1 MFTYIKEGFRASVR
15 QPFPVLVLF
24 LYRFVWGV
32 TLYKL
37 SQSVILPLLHR
48 YPDADGFTAQTR
60 LFLAEGQ
67 FVLFKT
73 DVSHSYLWLLAGLLG
88 LRMVLTPLLNAGLFY
103 SLAHTQYNAGYRFVR
118 GVAELSRPYLLLYAI
133 QMLLTLVPLWWVLP
147 ELKSALLSSGT
158 YQELARS
165 ALPYTSL
172 MLGYGFLLHLLFLHI
187 QFGRVHAEPLSR
199 SVTTALRSLPL
210 VLGIG
215 GLLVLLGTL
224 ASLAMLG
231 GSIVWA
237 GFWALAVYQAYRLL
251 QTLFS
256 VWGIA
261 AQHRL
266 FTAKSGLH

>member
-1 MFTYIKEGFRASVR
+1 MFTYIKEGFRASLR

-37 SQSVILPLLHR
+37 SQSIVLPLLHR
-48 YPDADGFTAQTR
+48 YPDSEGFAAQTR

-73 DVSHSYLWLLAGLLG
+73 DISHSYLWLLAGLLG
-88 LRMVLTPLLNAGLFY
+88 FRMLLTPLLNAGLFF
-103 SLAHTQYNAGYRFVR
+103 SLANTQFNAGYRFVR
-118 GVAELSRPYLLLYAI
+118 GIAELYKPYTLIYAC
-133 QMLLTLVPLWWVLP
+133 QMALTLIPLWWVLP
-147 ELKSALLSSGT
+147 ELKTAFLTAASNQDLL
-158 YQELARS
+158 RNVM
-165 ALPYTSL
+165 PYASV
-172 MLGYGFLLHLLFLHI
+172 MLIYGFLLHLLFLHI
-187 QFGRVHAEPLSR
+187 QFGYVHSGTLTHSLG
-199 SVTTALRSLPL
+199 TALKSLPL

-215 GLLVLLGTL
+215 ALLVGIGTL
-224 ASLAMLG
+224 ASLAVLG
-231 GSIVWA
+231 GSILWA
-237 GFWALAVYQAYRLL
+237 GFWALVIYQGYRFL

-266 FTAKSGLH
+266 FTAKSGL